1 MPKIN
6 LKENRAFCILP
17 FIHLHVNENNDVK
30 PCCLSGL
37 NGITKYT
44 KDFNFNNNL
53 QLEEIRQKMLAGER
67 VSACTEC
74 YQLDDAGTYSSRTQ
88 ETAEWVSKL
97 NIETFEDVK
106 TNLVYYD
113 IRNDNLCNLSCRM
126 CSPQFSSQLEKEYKR
141 LNWPVPVQPK
151 SFSFTNTV
159 DIDTVQKIYV
169 AGGEPSLM
177 LGFRE
182 FLQRAIASKRTDIE
196 IRMNT
201 NATNLNKEYRQ
212 LLGHFSNVH
221 IVVSLDGY
229 DKINKYI
236 RWPADWPSLIENVHG
251 LYKITNYISF
261 NVTVGIWN
269 ISNLSQLVF
278 FLEREFPNT
287 NVLMNKIY
295 RPKSQEFTTFPN
307 KELALQDLELLKL
320 SKFYQ
325 QFLFQSKVDYYIAG
339 MKNSRVDIDALIEF
353 FEFNDRLDQSRDV
366 KLIDYIP
373 ELEACR
379 SYITK
384 QIYNTNA
391 EL

>member
-17 FIHLHVNENNDVK
+17 FIHLHVNEDNDVK
-30 PCCLSGL
+30 PCCLGGQTGL
-37 NGITKYT
+37 TKYT
-44 KDFNFNNNL
+44 KDFDFNTNP

-67 VSACTEC
+67 VTACTEC

-88 ETAEWVSKL
+88 ETAEWIKKL
-97 NIETFEDVK
+97 GIETFEDVT

-126 CSPQFSSQLEKEYKR
+126 CNPQFSSQLEKEYKK
-141 LNWPVPVQPK
+141 LNWPVAVHPK
-151 SFSFTNTV
+151 SFSFTDTV

-177 LGFRE
+177 PGFRE
-182 FLQRAIASKRTDIE
+182 FLQRAIACNRTDIE

-212 LLGHFSNVH
+212 LLSHFSNVH

-236 RWPADWPSLIENVHG
+236 RWPADWNTIVENVHG
-251 LYKITNYISF
+251 LYKITSNISF

-278 FLEREFPNT
+278 FLEQEFPDT
-287 NVLMNKIY
+287 NVLLNKIY
-295 RPKSQEFTTFPN
+295 RPKGLVFTTFPD
-307 KELALQDLELLKL
+307 KELALYDLELLKS

-325 QFLFQSKVDYYIAG
+325 QFLFQSKVDYYITE
-339 MKNSRVDIDALIEF
+339 MKKSSIDLNALEEF
-353 FEFNDRLDQSRDV
+353 FNFNDQLDVSRNV

-373 ELEACR
+373 ELEQCR
-379 SYITK
+379 NYLTK
-384 QIYNTNA
+384 
-391 EL
+391 

>member
-30 PCCLSGL
+30 PCCLGGL

-44 KDFNFNNNL
+44 KDFNFNNNP

-67 VSACTEC
+67 VSVCTEC

-126 CSPQFSSQLEKEYKR
+126 CNPQFSSQLEKEYKK
-141 LNWPVPVQPK
+141 LNWPVTTFPK
-151 SFSFTNTV
+151 SFSFSDAV

-182 FLQRAIASKRTDIE
+182 FLQRAIACNRTDIE

-229 DKINKYI
+229 DRINKYI
-236 RWPADWPSLIENVHG
+236 RWPADWNTIIENVHG
-251 LYKITNYISF
+251 LYTITSNISF

-269 ISNLSQLVF
+269 ISNLSQLVA
-278 FLEREFPNT
+278 FLEKEFPHT
-287 NVLMNKIY
+287 NVLLNKIY
-295 RPKSQEFTTFPN
+295 IPKSLTFTTFPD
-307 KELALQDLELLKL
+307 KELALYDLELLKS

-325 QFLFQSKVDYYIAG
+325 QFLFQSKVDYYITE
-339 MKNSRVDIDALIEF
+339 MKNSSIDLKALGEF
-353 FEFNDRLDQSRDV
+353 FNFNDQLDESRNV

-373 ELEACR
+373 ELEQCR
-379 SYITK
+379 NYLTK
-384 QIYNTNA
+384 PI
-391 EL
+391 

>member
-30 PCCLSGL
+30 PCCLGGL
-37 NGITKYT
+37 NGLTKYT
-44 KDFNFNNNL
+44 KDFNFNTNAQL
-53 QLEEIRQKMLAGER
+53 QEIRQKMLAGER
-67 VSACTEC
+67 VDVCTEC
-74 YQLDDAGTYSSRTQ
+74 YRLDDAGTYSSRVL
-88 ETAEWVSKL
+88 ETDTWIKQL
-97 NIETFEDVK
+97 GIETFEDVS

-126 CSPQFSSQLEKEYKR
+126 CNPQFSSQLEKEYKR
-141 LNWPVPVQPK
+141 LNWPVTVYPK
-151 SFSFTNTV
+151 SFSFSDTV

-177 LGFRE
+177 PGFRE
-182 FLQRAIASKRTDIE
+182 FLQRAIACGRTDIE

-212 LLGHFSNVH
+212 LLSHFSNVH

-236 RWPADWPSLIENVHG
+236 RWPADWSTIIENVHG
-251 LYKITNYISF
+251 LYTITSNISF

-269 ISNLSQLVF
+269 ISNLSQLVG
-278 FLEREFPNT
+278 FLEQEFPLT
-287 NVLMNKIY
+287 NVLLNKIY
-295 RPKSQEFTTFPN
+295 MPKSRVFTTFPN
-307 KELALQDLELLKL
+307 KELAVKDLMKLKT
-320 SKFYQ
+320 SKFYN
-325 QFLFQSKVDYYIAG
+325 QFLFQSKVDYYIAE
-339 MKNSRVDIDALIEF
+339 MKNSSIDVEALAEF
-353 FEFNDRLDQSRDV
+353 FKFNDRLDLSRNV

-373 ELEACR
+373 ELEQCR
-379 SYITK
+379 SYLTK
-384 QIYNTNA
+384 QI
-391 EL
+391 

>member
-30 PCCLSGL
+30 PCCLGGQTGL
-37 NGITKYT
+37 TKYT
-44 KDFNFNNNL
+44 KDFDFNTNP

-67 VSACTEC
+67 VTACTEC
-74 YQLDDAGTYSSRTQ
+74 YLLDDAGTYSSRTQ
-88 ETAEWVSKL
+88 ETESWIEQL
-97 NIETFEDVK
+97 GIETFEDVT

-126 CSPQFSSQLEKEYKR
+126 CNPQFSSQLEKEYKK
-141 LNWPVPVQPK
+141 LNWPVTTFPK
-151 SFSFTNTV
+151 SFSFSDAV

-177 LGFRE
+177 PGFRE
-182 FLQRAIASKRTDIE
+182 FLQRAIACNRTDIE

-212 LLGHFSNVH
+212 LLSHFSNVH

-236 RWPADWPSLIENVHG
+236 RWPADWDTIIENVHG
-251 LYKITNYISF
+251 LYLITSNISF

-278 FLEREFPNT
+278 FLEQEFPDT
-287 NVLMNKIY
+287 NVLLNKIY
-295 RPKSQEFTTFPN
+295 RPKGLVFTTFPD
-307 KELALQDLELLKL
+307 KELALHDLELLKS

-325 QFLFQSKVDYYIAG
+325 QFLFQSKVDYYITE
-339 MKNSRVDIDALIEF
+339 MKNSSIDLTALEEF
-353 FEFNDRLDQSRDV
+353 FNFNDQLDVSRNV

-373 ELEACR
+373 ELEQCR
-379 SYITK
+379 SYLTK
-384 QIYNTNA
+384 QI
-391 EL
+391 